1 MLRLS
6 ALLFLVSI
14 LTTKLFAINVII
26 AKEDI
31 HFNKFITLEM
41 ITMGKVQ
48 SVKRHCVPSTI
59 DDFRTKKVQATHY
72 MKKGYVICKDDIKEF
87 NQKSVLFD
95 FGAIEIEKNGRII
108 FENDEYIRIKKSNG
122 DIEKIYKDGRIK

>member
-6 ALLFLVSI
+6 GLFILLAI
-14 LTTKLFAINVII
+14 LSSKLFAINVII

-31 HFNKFITLEM
+31 HFNNFITLEM
-41 ITMGKVQ
+41 ITMGNVQ
-48 SVKRHCVPSTI
+48 SVKRNCIPATI
-59 DDFRTKKVQATHY
+59 DDFKAKKVQATHY
-72 MKKGYVICKDDIKEF
+72 MKRGYVLCKDDIKEF

-108 FENDEYIRIKKSNG
+108 FENDDYIRIKKSNG